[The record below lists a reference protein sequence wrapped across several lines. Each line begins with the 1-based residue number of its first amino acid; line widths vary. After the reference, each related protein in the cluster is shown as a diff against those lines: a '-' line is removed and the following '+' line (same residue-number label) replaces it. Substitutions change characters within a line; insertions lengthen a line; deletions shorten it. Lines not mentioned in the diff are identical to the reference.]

1 MIDRIFSSKLRY
13 SKIDDERR
21 MKKIF
26 YFLLLMISGIVWGQ
40 ISQFNNLCTNNSNLS
55 LSNTYY
61 EYKFKTP
68 ASCSQD
74 QTNSYKS
81 INYYKVVVDG
91 SFEFTLNSTKLVN
104 YHVWVL
110 NDAEINNFFLN
121 KESRYE
127 ALRSSYSSLTTEKG
141 LFNSAT
147 DECEFYGSADGKLK
161 PLIVSAGQYV
171 VIGVLG
177 LDVNTNFTITPGGT
191 AIVCEPEP
199 VGGNTELSGK
209 CFSEVYTI
217 SEVKDKVKS
226 QISVDH
232 SQIVDVNK
240 IKIFNS
246 VTSTDEITTDIN
258 SSIGLGQTYI
268 AKVYDNRNVEIYR
281 YTVTINFKAGYN
293 FYFTDY
299 TYEVCGKNYVVNYKD
314 IIEKHVTD
322 YTDVNNFRINYVEYG
337 GVRYS
342 EGQTINFSDDFVR
355 MNVSITYIGAELC
368 ESTDDFQIDIRDVKH
383 YNLYTPEIITTCNSK
398 FTINKFDLRIKTQVI
413 NDEDYDLKFYL
424 SDGTEVYENNEIDI
438 ISGQLNLTYQ
448 AVHYRTGCLG
458 EKGTLIIKQTSKANI
473 LPAEIKDICLAD
485 FTQIHVDNT
494 IDRIQNGN
502 NYNLKYYQEDSL
514 VEITDLFTY
523 IKTTKN
529 GKIIVK
535 ALAADNGNT
544 ICDTVVELNFSLDE
558 STFIKVDNIPTL
570 ISTCAEVGAGYM
582 FAKADIESY
591 LKTVLGTSVSAFQG
605 ISNETLADNQSKTIS
620 FKVQKT
626 GESCW
631 SEEMIL
637 KLQVITKP
645 NVTDTTQEL
654 TADCDDKITIDDQ
667 VLSNLFGAN
676 SIIDYDSEIL
686 HNNSTPLIF
695 VGGKATIKV
704 RFKNKL
710 DNSCF
715 VEKEIIINEKQDLIV
730 DVPSLESYTKVNP
743 IVFCEDKGS
752 VAKTQIQTIIDYIK
766 SQNPKYPNLASTS
779 TVDEIYAKFTSNNDF
794 VNVDFEDPNY
804 CGTATIKFYFK
815 RNPLPTI
822 TVPATDDVCSGDL
835 YDLDFTNQ
843 TDYDKYYYE
852 VEKEDGTRIL
862 GTYIFELDAGNYK
875 ITIEDKLSGCSIVKT
890 LVVSPSELPT
900 IEKITINEKS
910 VIVSAKGNGKLEYA
924 LFDSD
929 GKVIVDWQTKN
940 ELIIPDNIKNNDF
953 TVRVRLN
960 NCGVSE
966 RKNVIYL
973 ALPNVVTPNND
984 GFNDVWQPMTKDGK
998 VTDTSNSYKL
1008 IIFDRYG
1015 KQILTQEGTDII
1027 KWDGTLNGKPVADGT
1042 YWYLLEF
1049 SKQSDDLQVLYSG
1062 SILVKRKI
1070 N

>member
-1 MIDRIFSSKLRY
+1 ML
-13 SKIDDERR
+13 
-21 MKKIF
+21 
-26 YFLLLMISGIVWGQ
+26 SGVVWGQ

-473 LPAEIKDICLAD
+473 QTSEIKDICLAD

-626 GESCW
+626 DESCW

-637 KLQVITKP
+637 KLQVITRP
-645 NVTDTTQEL
+645 NVVSATFSGVFCEGETL
-654 TADCDDKITIDDQ
+654 TIDDD
-667 VLSNLFGAN
+667 LLKNNFGLNVFDYKIFIDGSEYIQGN
-676 SIIDYDSEIL
+676 SIKRELDFGTNTSLNISVE
-686 HNNSTPLIF
+686 
-695 VGGKATIKV
+695 
-704 RFKNKL
+704 FKNRL
-710 DNSCF
+710 SDTCSTT
-715 VEKEIIINEKQDLIV
+715 VDLSINEKQDLIV
-730 DVPSLESYTKVNP
+730 DVLAVETHTQDHEIIY
-743 IVFCEDKGS
+743 CEDNPTT
-752 VAKTQIQTIIDYIK
+752 AKNQIQSVLDYIK
-766 SQNPKYPNLASTS
+766 LNYPTLVTQSS
-779 TVDEIYAKFTSNNDF
+779 VDEIYAKFTSNNDF

-822 TVPATDDVCSGDL
+822 TVPEEVDPLCFNEL
-835 YDLDFTNQ
+835 YSLDFTTQ
-843 TDYDKYYYE
+843 TDYNKYTYI
-852 VEKEDGTRIL
+852 VEKVGGTRIN
-862 GTYIFELDAGNYK
+862 GVDKFELDAGIYN
-875 ITIEDKLSGCSIVKT
+875 ITIEDKITGCSIVKT
-890 LVVSPSELPT
+890 LDVKNAETPT
-900 IEKITINEKS
+900 IEKITINKKS
-910 VIVSAKGNGKLEYA
+910 IIVTAKGNGKLEYA
-924 LFDSD
+924 LFGSD
-929 GKVIVDWQTKN
+929 GNIIVDWQTKN
-940 ELIIPDNIKNNDF
+940 ELIIPDKIADNNF
-953 TVRVRLN
+953 TVKVRLN
-960 NCGVSE
+960 GCGVSE

-973 ALPNVVTPNND
+973 ALPNVVTPNQD
-984 GFNDVWQPMTKDGK
+984 GKNDVWKPMTKNGK
-998 VTDTSNSYKL
+998 INDVSNSYKL

-1015 KQILTQEGTDII
+1015 KQILSKEGTNII
-1027 KWDGTLNGKPVADGT
+1027 EWDGTHNGKPVADGT
-1042 YWYLLEF
+1042 YWYLLE
-1049 SKQSDDLQVLYSG
+1049 SNEELQVLYSG
-1062 SILVKRKI
+1062 YIVVKRKI

>member
-1 MIDRIFSSKLRY
+1 
-13 SKIDDERR
+13 

-26 YFLLLMISGIVWGQ
+26 YFLLLMLSGVVWGQ
-40 ISQFNNLCTNNSNLS
+40 ISQFNNLCTNNSDLS
-55 LSNTYY
+55 LSTAYQKI
-61 EYKFKTP
+61 EFKT
-68 ASCSQD
+68 AIKDGSNGISCRSD
-74 QTNSYKS
+74 ENDKYKS
-81 INYYKVVVDG
+81 INYYKVVSG
-91 SFEFTLNSTKLVN
+91 GKFEFNYTASSNVN
-104 YHVWVL
+104 FHVWVL
-110 NDAEINNFFLN
+110 SESELNDFFFNN
-121 KESRYE
+121 KTRYE
-127 ALRSSYSSLTTEKG
+127 SIRSSYSSYTLNKG
-141 LFNSAT
+141 LYYGVS
-147 DECEFYGSADGKLK
+147 DECEYYDYIRGDDADGKLK
-161 PLIVSAGQYV
+161 PIDVVAGQYI
-171 VIGVLG
+171 VIGFVSR
-177 LDVNTNFTITPGGT
+177 DSNAKISFVTPGGT

-232 SQIVDVNK
+232 PQIVDVNK

-626 GESCW
+626 DESCW
-631 SEEMIL
+631 SEEMTL

-645 NVTDTTQEL
+645 NVVSATLSDEFCEGESL
-654 TADCDDKITIDDQ
+654 TIDD
-667 VLSNLFGAN
+667 NLLRDNFGAN
-676 SIIDYDSEIL
+676 VFDYKIYIDGSEYIQGNSIKRELDFGTNTSLNISVE
-686 HNNSTPLIF
+686 
-695 VGGKATIKV
+695 
-704 RFKNKL
+704 FKNRL
-710 DNSCF
+710 SDTCSMN
-715 VEKEIIINEKQDLIV
+715 VDLTVNKKPDLVV
-730 DVPSLESYTKVNP
+730 DIDTLESYIQANP
-743 IVFCEDKGS
+743 IIYCEGEDENAKNQIEAILNHINSQEPGLVVKSTIDEIFAQFNSNQGS
-752 VAKTQIQTIIDYIK
+752 VD
-766 SQNPKYPNLASTS
+766 
-779 TVDEIYAKFTSNNDF
+779 
-794 VNVDFEDPNY
+794 VDFYNLDY
-804 CGTATIKFYFK
+804 CGVITLKLNYKKNSLPNIEVE
-815 RNPLPTI
+815 NPDPLCT
-822 TVPATDDVCSGDL
+822 GEK
-835 YDLDFTNQ
+835 YKLDFTTQ

-852 VEKEDGTRIL
+852 VEKEGVRIL

-900 IEKITINEKS
+900 IDKITINETS
-910 VIVSAKGNGKLEYA
+910 IIVTAKGNGKLEYA
-924 LFDSD
+924 LFGSD
-929 GKVIVDWQTKN
+929 GNVIVDWQTKN
-940 ELIIPDNIKNNDF
+940 ELIIPDNITDNNF
-953 TVRVRLN
+953 TVKVRLN
-960 NCGVSE
+960 GCGVFE

-973 ALPNVVTPNND
+973 VLPNVVTPNQD
-984 GFNDVWQPMTKDGK
+984 GKNDVWKPMTKNGK
-998 VTDTSNSYKL
+998 INDVSNSYKL

-1015 KQILTQEGTDII
+1015 KQILSKEGTNII
-1027 KWDGTLNGKPVADGT
+1027 EWDGTHNGKPVADGT
-1042 YWYLLEF
+1042 YWYMLEF
-1049 SKQSDDLQVLYSG
+1049 SKQSDDLKVLYSG

-1070 N
+1070 K

>member
-1 MIDRIFSSKLRY
+1 
-13 SKIDDERR
+13 

-626 GESCW
+626 DESCW

-637 KLQVITKP
+637 KLQVITRP
-645 NVTDTTQEL
+645 NVVSATFSGVFCEGETL
-654 TADCDDKITIDDQ
+654 TIDDD
-667 VLSNLFGAN
+667 LLKNNFGLNVFDYKIFIDGSEYIQGN
-676 SIIDYDSEIL
+676 SIQRELDFGTNTSLNISVE
-686 HNNSTPLIF
+686 
-695 VGGKATIKV
+695 
-704 RFKNKL
+704 FKNRL
-710 DNSCF
+710 SDTCSMN
-715 VEKEIIINEKQDLIV
+715 VDLTVNKKPDLVV
-730 DVPSLESYTKVNP
+730 DIATLESYIQANP
-743 IVFCEDKGS
+743 IIYCEGEDEN
-752 VAKTQIQTIIDYIK
+752 AKNQIKAILKHINSQEPGLVVKSTI
-766 SQNPKYPNLASTS
+766 
-779 TVDEIYAKFTSNNDF
+779 DEIFAQIDSNGGF

-822 TVPATDDVCSGDL
+822 TVPEEVNPLCFNEL
-835 YDLDFTNQ
+835 YSLDFTTQ
-843 TDYDKYYYE
+843 TDYDKYTYI
-852 VEKEDGTRIL
+852 VEKVGGTRIN
-862 GTYIFELDAGNYK
+862 GVDKFELDAGIYN
-875 ITIEDKLSGCSIVKT
+875 ITIEDNITGCSVVKT
-890 LVVSPSELPT
+890 LEVKNAETPT
-900 IEKITINEKS
+900 IGKITINETS
-910 VIVSAKGNGKLEYA
+910 IIVTAKGNGKLEYA
-924 LFDSD
+924 LFGSD
-929 GKVIVDWQTKN
+929 GNIIVDWQTKN
-940 ELIIPDNIKNNDF
+940 ELIIPDKITDNNF
-953 TVRVRLN
+953 TVKVRLN
-960 NCGVSE
+960 GCGVSE

-973 ALPNVVTPNND
+973 ALPNVVTPNQD
-984 GFNDVWQPMTKDGK
+984 GKNDVWKPMTKNGK
-998 VTDTSNSYKL
+998 INDVSNSYKL

-1015 KQILTQEGTDII
+1015 KQILSKEGTNII
-1027 KWDGTLNGKPVADGT
+1027 EWDGTHNGKPVADGT
-1042 YWYLLEF
+1042 YWYMLEF
-1049 SKQSDDLQVLYSG
+1049 SKQSDDLKVLYSG

-1070 N
+1070 K

>member
-1 MIDRIFSSKLRY
+1 ML
-13 SKIDDERR
+13 
-21 MKKIF
+21 
-26 YFLLLMISGIVWGQ
+26 SGVVWGQ
-40 ISQFNNLCTNNSNLS
+40 YPEIEPLEKGQYLFENLKL
-55 LSNTYY
+55 
-61 EYKFKTP
+61 KKHP
-68 ASCSQD
+68 ASFDTASTDCAF
-74 QTNSYKS
+74 SYGDTYKYFSFKANFDMVFAFDLIAPSSNYRFLVWKVSKNYLPTVIFDRGSTINPDRSVQGSSVVKGMKEGIQLSCES
-81 INYYKVVVDG
+81 IFELSSTGYVKAFEGSDLLKKDETIVIAVYGPNETDNFGIKINVAEERTITTFNYLCFGNFYTYQQVYDAVV
-91 SFEFTLNSTKLVN
+91 T
-104 YHVWVL
+104 
-110 NDAEINNFFLN
+110 
-121 KESRYE
+121 
-127 ALRSSYSSLTTEKG
+127 
-141 LFNSAT
+141 
-147 DECEFYGSADGKLK
+147 
-161 PLIVSAGQYV
+161 
-171 VIGVLG
+171 
-177 LDVNTNFTITPGGT
+177 DVNTKPNPVPNPTIKLYRDNTLSTEVTLGATFNSDTTIYAQVKDVSGDTKYIYTIPLKFIPEHQFNFKPTIETEYACTPTYTIPDEDELLNKLFPTVDSNYSISSIVIDGTSYTSGQNVNLAVGQTTSMKIKVHYGGGCP
-191 AIVCEPEP
+191 IDSHEVSIPLKQGSPVLSSIEPETTCKDEYRINFDNIYTKLNINKNQYDLI
-199 VGGNTELSGK
+199 VTLGGI
-209 CFSEVYTI
+209 TI
-217 SEVKDKVKS
+217 LDGESTPITTTSPLNYQV
-226 QISVDH
+226 
-232 SQIVDVNK
+232 K
-240 IKIFNS
+240 IKS
-246 VTSTDEITTDIN
+246 KS
-258 SSIGLGQTYI
+258 
-268 AKVYDNRNVEIYR
+268 
-281 YTVTINFKAGYN
+281 
-293 FYFTDY
+293 
-299 TYEVCGKNYVVNYKD
+299 
-314 IIEKHVTD
+314 
-322 YTDVNNFRINYVEYG
+322 G
-337 GVRYS
+337 G
-342 EGQTINFSDDFVR
+342 
-355 MNVSITYIGAELC
+355 AC
-368 ESTDDFQIDIRDVKH
+368 ESEPVNFIVT
-383 YNLYTPEIITTCNSK
+383 
-398 FTINKFDLRIKTQVI
+398 KT
-413 NDEDYDLKFYL
+413 
-424 SDGTEVYENNEIDI
+424 SP
-438 ISGQLNLTYQ
+438 
-448 AVHYRTGCLG
+448 
-458 EKGTLIIKQTSKANI
+458 ANI

-485 FTQIHVDNT
+485 FTQSNIDNA
-494 IDRIQNGN
+494 ISIIQNGN
-502 NYNLKYYQEDSL
+502 SYNLKFYQEDGL
-514 VEITDLFTY
+514 TEITDLLAF

-535 ALAADNGNT
+535 ALAVDNGNT
-544 ICDTVVELNFSLDE
+544 ICDTDVELNFSLDD

-570 ISTCAEVGAGYM
+570 NSTCAEVGAGYM
-582 FAKADIESY
+582 FAKAHIESY

-605 ISNETLADNQSKTIS
+605 ISDETLSDNQSKTIR
-620 FKVQKT
+620 FKVKIN
-626 GESCW
+626 GENCF

-730 DVPSLESYTKVNP
+730 DVLAVEMHTQDHEIIY
-743 IVFCEDKGS
+743 CEDNPTT
-752 VAKTQIQTIIDYIK
+752 AKNQIQSVLDYIK
-766 SQNPKYPNLASTS
+766 LNYPTLVTQSS
-779 TVDEIYAKFTSNNDF
+779 VDEIYAKFTSNNDF
-794 VNVDFEDPNY
+794 VEVVFNDPNY
-804 CGTATIKFYFK
+804 CGIATIKFYYK
-815 RNPLPTI
+815 INTLPTI
-822 TVPATDDVCSGDL
+822 TVSPTGEVCSGDL
-835 YDLDFTNQ
+835 YNLDFTTQ

-890 LVVSPSELPT
+890 LVVSLSELPT

-1070 N
+1070 K

>member
-1 MIDRIFSSKLRY
+1 
-13 SKIDDERR
+13 

-40 ISQFNNLCTNNSNLS
+40 ISEFNNLCTNNSNLS
-55 LSNTYY
+55 LSTAYQNI
-61 EYKFKTP
+61 EFKT
-68 ASCSQD
+68 AIKDNSNGVSCRND
-74 QTNSYKS
+74 ENDKYKS
-81 INYYKVVVDG
+81 INYYKVVSGG
-91 SFEFTLNSTKLVN
+91 SFEFKYNFTAINPVN
-104 YHVWVL
+104 FQVWIL
-110 NDAEINNFFLN
+110 SENELNNFFFNN
-121 KESRYE
+121 KTRYNSV
-127 ALRSSYSSLTTEKG
+127 RSSFSDKSNDRG
-141 LFNSAT
+141 LFSSET
-147 DECEFYGSADGKLK
+147 DECEYYDNIRGNDADGELK
-161 PLIVSAGQYV
+161 PIDVVAGQYI
-171 VIGVLG
+171 VIGFVSR
-177 LDVNTNFTITPGGT
+177 DSNAKISFVTPGGT

-199 VGGNTELSGK
+199 ISGNTELSGK

-258 SSIGLGQTYI
+258 SSIGLGHTYI

-342 EGQTINFSDDFVR
+342 DGQTINFSDDLVR
-355 MNVSITYIGAELC
+355 MNVSITYIGTDLC

-544 ICDTVVELNFSLDE
+544 ICDTVVELTFNLDE
-558 STFIKVDNIPTL
+558 SNFDKIDNIPTL
-570 ISTCAEVGAGYM
+570 NSTCSEVGLGYT
-582 FAKADIESY
+582 FTIVKIETY
-591 LKTVLGTSVSAFQG
+591 LKSKLGRTDITFNG
-605 ISNETLADNQSKTIS
+605 ISDETLSDNQSKTIR
-620 FKVQKT
+620 FKVKIN
-626 GESCW
+626 GENCF
-631 SEEMIL
+631 SEEMSL

-730 DVPSLESYTKVNP
+730 DVPSLESYTKANP
-743 IVFCEDKGS
+743 IVFCEGENDD
-752 VAKTQIQTIIDYIK
+752 AKTQIQAILDYIQTNY
-766 SQNPKYPNLASTS
+766 SLTS
-779 TVDEIYAKFTSNNDF
+779 SKTKDQIFDQFNSNQGSVD
-794 VNVDFEDPNY
+794 VDFYNLDY
-804 CGTATIKFYFK
+804 CGVITLKLNYKKNSLPNIEVE
-815 RNPLPTI
+815 NPDPLCT
-822 TVPATDDVCSGDL
+822 GEK
-835 YDLDFTNQ
+835 YKLDFTTQ

-890 LVVSPSELPT
+890 LVVSLSVLPT
-900 IEKITINEKS
+900 IDKITINEKS
-910 VIVSAKGNGKLEYA
+910 IIVSAKGNGKLEYA

-940 ELIIPDNIKNNDF
+940 ELIIPDNIKNNNF

-984 GFNDVWQPMTKDGK
+984 GFNDIWQPMTKDGK

>member
-1 MIDRIFSSKLRY
+1 
-13 SKIDDERR
+13 
-21 MKKIF
+21 
-26 YFLLLMISGIVWGQ
+26 MISGIVWGQ

-342 EGQTINFSDDFVR
+342 DGQTINFSDDLVR
-355 MNVSITYIGAELC
+355 INVSITYIGTDLC
-368 ESTDDFQIDIRDVKH
+368 ESSDTFQIDIRDVKNH
-383 YNLYTPEIITTCNSK
+383 NLYIPEVITTCNSK
-398 FTINKFDLRIKTQVI
+398 FIIDKLDLRIKTQII

-424 SDGTEVYENNEIDI
+424 SDGTEVFDGNEINI
-438 ISGQLNLTYQ
+438 LSGQINLTYQ

-458 EKGTLIIKQTSKANI
+458 EKGILIIKQTSQANI
-473 LPAEIKDICLAD
+473 QTSEIKNICLAD
-485 FTQIHVDNT
+485 FSQTDLDKANEIINP
-494 IDRIQNGN
+494 GN
-502 NYNLKYYQEDSL
+502 SYSLKFYQATGIT
-514 VEITDLFTY
+514 EISKTDLFNY

-535 ALAADNGNT
+535 ALAVDNGNT
-544 ICDTVVELNFSLDE
+544 ICDTIVELTFNLDE
-558 STFIKVDNIPTL
+558 SNFDKIDNIPTL
-570 ISTCAEVGAGYM
+570 NSTCSEVGLGYT
-582 FAKADIESY
+582 FTIAKIETY
-591 LKTVLGTSVSAFQG
+591 LKSKLGRTDITFNG
-605 ISNETLADNQSKTIS
+605 ISDETLSDNQSKTIR
-620 FKVQKT
+620 FKVKIN
-626 GESCW
+626 GENCF
-631 SEEMIL
+631 SEEMSL

-654 TADCDDKITIDDQ
+654 MADCDDKITIDAQ
-667 VLSNLFGAN
+667 VLSDLFGAN
-676 SIIDYDSEIL
+676 SIVDYHYEIL

-715 VEKEIIINEKQDLIV
+715 VEKEIIINKKQDLIV
-730 DVPSLESYTKVNP
+730 DVLAVETHTQDHEIIY
-743 IVFCEDKGS
+743 CEDNPTT
-752 VAKTQIQTIIDYIK
+752 AKNQIQSVLDYIK
-766 SQNPKYPNLASTS
+766 LNYPTLITQSS
-779 TVDEIYAKFTSNNDF
+779 VDEIYAKFTSNNDF
-794 VNVDFEDPNY
+794 VEVVFNDPNY
-804 CGTATIKFYFK
+804 CGIATIKFYFK

-822 TVPATDDVCSGDL
+822 TVPPTREVCSGDL
-835 YDLDFTNQ
+835 YNLDFTTQ

-890 LVVSPSELPT
+890 LVVSLSELPT

-940 ELIIPDNIKNNDF
+940 ELIIPDNIKNNNF

-984 GFNDVWQPMTKDGK
+984 GFNDIWKPMTKDGK